1 MSLGVNE
8 NPCASARKIGVNVN
22 GNKVIRAA
30 GIVGL
35 GTLFSRI
42 LGLVRLQVIAY
53 VFGYS
58 IATDAFW
65 LGFTIPNFFRLLL
78 AEGALTTAFIP
89 VFSECLAKKGE
100 ESARKLANNVLNL
113 TILLVVL
120 VVTAGIFFAP
130 RYVPYLAVGFRQAS
144 SQMELTVRLTQIMF
158 PFLFFISIAA
168 LVMAVLNCKGHFA
181 APAFAPIF
189 FSLALI
195 SCAFLLGPKYGIYSL
210 GIGVV
215 IGGALQLLVQIPSL
229 IRKGF
234 RYYPLLSLNH
244 PGVRKIARLA
254 GPAMLGG
261 ITLQVNII
269 INRVFASTLPTGSVS
284 ALLYAMRLIQFP
296 LGIFAIALST
306 AIFPRLSSLAAE
318 GKVEELRQTVS
329 LGLRVVLLILIPSS
343 VGLILIGKPL
353 ISLLFQHGAFVAR
366 DTLMTWQALFYYSLG
381 LLAMGEVMVL
391 SRAFYSL
398 QDVFTPVKVSMAVL
412 ALNILL
418 NFLLISPL
426 KHSGLALAT
435 SISMIFNV
443 VILFFL
449 LRKRLKRLQGKKILF
464 SLAKI
469 TLITAAMGTVVYL
482 VLKGVSIL
490 DMPSLASGIIQVS
503 LALVAG
509 AVVIF
514 SLSYLLKLEEFKL
527 LLEAFKKPPS

>member
-1 MSLGVNE
+1 MN
-8 NPCASARKIGVNVN
+8 R
-22 GNKVIRAA
+22 NKVIKAA

-78 AEGALTTAFIP
+78 AEGALSTAFIP
-89 VFSECLAKKGE
+89 VFSEWLAKEGE
-100 ESARKLANNVLNL
+100 ESARKLVNNVLNL
-113 TILLVVL
+113 IILLLLLIVS
-120 VVTAGIFFAP
+120 AGIFFAP
-130 RYVPYLAVGFRQAS
+130 KYVPYLAVGFKQIS
-144 SQMELTVRLTQIMF
+144 SQMGLTVRLTQIMF

-168 LVMAVLNCKGHFA
+168 LVMAFLNCKGHFA

-195 SCAFLLGPKYGIYSL
+195 SCAFLLAPKYGIYSL

-215 IGGALQLLVQIPSL
+215 IGGVLQLLVQIPPL

-234 RYYPLLSLNH
+234 RYYPFLSVNH
-244 PGVRKIARLA
+244 PGVRKVAKLA
-254 GPAMLGG
+254 GPAILGG

-269 INRVFASTLPTGSVS
+269 INRIFASTLATGSVS

-318 GKVEELRQTVS
+318 GKIEELRQTVS
-329 LGLRVVLLILIPSS
+329 LGVRVVLLVLVPSS
-343 VGLILIGKPL
+343 LGLILIGKPL
-353 ISLLFQHGAFVAR
+353 ISLLFEHGAFVAR

-398 QDVFTPVKVSMAVL
+398 QDVFTPVKVSLAVL

-435 SISMIFNV
+435 SLSMIFNV
-443 VILFFL
+443 IILFFL
-449 LRKRLKRLQGKKILF
+449 LRRKLKRLEGKKIFF

-469 TLITAAMGTVVYL
+469 SFITIIMGMVVYL
-482 VLKGVSIL
+482 MLKGVSTL
-490 DMPSLASGIIQVS
+490 DMPLLVSGIIQVS
-503 LALVAG
+503 LALGAG
-509 AVVIF
+509 AVVFF
-514 SLSYLLKLEEFKL
+514 SLSYLLKLEEL
-527 LLEAFKKPPS
+527 RVLLEAFRKTPS